1 MIIGMRK
8 QKSGDIITLESIT
21 FGDKYIWEIRRKELT
36 KRTRYM
42 ALVKLFNLLCLS
54 FLIYYNEKVL

>member
-8 QKSGDIITLESIT
+8 KKSGDIITLESIT

-42 ALVKLFNLLCLS
+42 AFLKLFNLLCLS
-54 FLIYYNEKVL
+54 FLIYYNEKFL